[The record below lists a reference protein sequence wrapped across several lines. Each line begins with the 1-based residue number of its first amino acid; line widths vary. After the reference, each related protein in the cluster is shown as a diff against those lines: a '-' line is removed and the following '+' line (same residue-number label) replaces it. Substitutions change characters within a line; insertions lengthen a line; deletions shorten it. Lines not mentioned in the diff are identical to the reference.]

1 MLKFKG
7 NNIYERLRKMKI
19 RKKMAYLFGLF
30 LMPNLYASV
39 SLAADP
45 LKLFGFESLPYSG
58 VTENGA
64 LYGPGFEYVAQVLKS
79 VNVDFAPQGL
89 PLPRMVQLLEE
100 TPAVA
105 VFLARTPPREDKY
118 QWLSEISGGDEGFI
132 FISKA
137 GAPVVASF
145 EQAKGLKRFVAVDNG
160 APAAL
165 LRANG
170 ITDIDTSPSEGLNLK
185 KLIVGRG
192 DAWFTTT
199 SLGRYVIK
207 SESVDEKSL
216 VVGPIILKTQFWAL
230 ASKSVPSDVV
240 EKIRAGFD
248 AAQKDGRFAAF
259 RARLN

>member
-1 MLKFKG
+1 
-7 NNIYERLRKMKI
+7 MKI
-19 RKKMAYLFGLF
+19 RKKMAYMFGLS
-30 LMPNLYASV
+30 LIPNLYASM
-39 SLAADP
+39 SFAADP
-45 LKLFGFESLPYSG
+45 LKLYGFESLPYSG

-64 LYGPGFEYVAQVLKS
+64 LNGPGFEYVAQVLKS

-100 TPAVA
+100 TPSVA

-132 FISKA
+132 FVSKA
-137 GAPVVASF
+137 GVPAITSF

-185 KLIVGRG
+185 KLIAGRG

-207 SESVDEKSL
+207 SENVDEKSL
-216 VVGPIILKTQFWAL
+216 RLGPTVVKTQFWTL

-240 EKIRAGFD
+240 AKIRAGFD